1 MHLFAINTNNSI
13 ISCALSSQI
22 HSKRNEEDA
31 SSSDEE
37 PQPKKTNKT
46 LIQVGR
52 AKSSTKKAAAAK
64 KPKKSTPPAK
74 GKKGTAQKQVHA
86 SLSNLAKTVLPPQD
100 RDPHLLCLVSCLL
113 NSWRPSK
120 EAEED
125 STITLGEGMNPAGV
139 VAALNSLSGAAT
151 DNEGPYSSNLVS
163 LSKRLI
169 HLHNEDSNLA
179 QVALVNLLFRS
190 VGGGIESDLPDGRGT
205 KDDTQDNMEEEG
217 PAILEEMDTNEWAR
231 AVTDLVDDMRHRPA
245 NQILICA
252 DPRGAVHQSSV
263 LNDTEGKA
271 KGGKGGKEEKQSM
284 GVVEYRKIYTEFW
297 YILSSVGLTCGGM
310 ATEGTGEQVLR
321 LDAQLVKSILQRLI
335 ELSPVGQPDVR
346 SGACLAALSMS
357 HAVLDHSV
365 SVLKKLEVAKRQLT
379 ASKKS
384 GGGEKAESLKMRV
397 ESLKR
402 TLGDL
407 EEVVDLVIQG
417 LFVHRYR

>member
-1 MHLFAINTNNSI
+1 M
-13 ISCALSSQI
+13 
-22 HSKRNEEDA
+22 
-31 SSSDEE
+31 
-37 PQPKKTNKT
+37 
-46 LIQVGR
+46 
-52 AKSSTKKAAAAK
+52 STA
-64 KPKKSTPPAK
+64 
-74 GKKGTAQKQVHA
+74 
-86 SLSNLAKTVLPPQD
+86 
-100 RDPHLLCLVSCLL
+100 
-113 NSWRPSK
+113 
-120 EAEED
+120 
-125 STITLGEGMNPAGV
+125 EGMNSAGV
-139 VAALNSLSGAAT
+139 VSALNVDSSRGQT
-151 DNEGPYSSNLVS
+151 SVGESPYASNLTA

-190 VGGGIESDLPDGRGT
+190 VGGGKESDLADGRAS
-205 KDDTQDNMEEEG
+205 KAKKEDDDTAMDEDSDAEKG

-252 DPRGAVHQSSV
+252 DPRGAVHQASV
-263 LNDTEGKA
+263 LSGSDKDEKEGK
-271 KGGKGGKEEKQSM
+271 GKKGKEEKQSM
-284 GVVEYRKIYTEFW
+284 GVREYRKIYTEFW

-310 ATEGTGEQVLR
+310 ATEGEGEQVLR

-365 SVLKKLEVAKRQLT
+365 AVLKKLEVAKRQLA

-407 EEVVDLVIQG
+407 EEVVDLVVQG

>member
-1 MHLFAINTNNSI
+1 
-13 ISCALSSQI
+13 
-22 HSKRNEEDA
+22 
-31 SSSDEE
+31 
-37 PQPKKTNKT
+37 
-46 LIQVGR
+46 
-52 AKSSTKKAAAAK
+52 
-64 KPKKSTPPAK
+64 
-74 GKKGTAQKQVHA
+74 
-86 SLSNLAKTVLPPQD
+86 
-100 RDPHLLCLVSCLL
+100 
-113 NSWRPSK
+113 
-120 EAEED
+120 
-125 STITLGEGMNPAGV
+125 MNPAGV
-139 VAALNSLSGAAT
+139 VGALNSLSGAIS
-151 DNEGPYSSNLVS
+151 DEGTYSSNLVA

-190 VGGGIESDLPDGRGT
+190 VGGGIESDLPDGRGAG
-205 KDDTQDNMEEEG
+205 DDENDSTQDNMEDNG
-217 PAILEEMDTNEWAR
+217 PTILEEMDTNEWAR

-252 DPRGAVHQSSV
+252 DPRGAVHQSSA
-263 LNDTEGKA
+263 LSDLEGKG
-271 KGGKGGKEEKQSM
+271 KGGKGGSNKEDKQSM

-310 ATEGTGEQVLR
+310 ATQGKGEQVLR

-407 EEVVDLVIQG
+407 EEVVDLVVQG